1 MKEILQKRSPNGN
14 KLRRKES
21 RHKRKKLRKPR
32 ELKNREDWLRQRKYE
47 ESSNLI
53 SRIYN
58 ELKYIILSL
67 SINLIFFISTYWIFI
82 LFSYINTIP
91 FLTPFFV
98 LVFTNF

>member
-14 KLRRKES
+14 KPKRKGL

-53 SRIYN
+53 SKI
-58 ELKYIILSL
+58 
-67 SINLIFFISTYWIFI
+67 
-82 LFSYINTIP
+82 
-91 FLTPFFV
+91 
-98 LVFTNF
+98 